1 MFGNIPDESDRLKRE
16 ICLLK
21 SLRMLVGILFGPTD
35 LRLFREEM
43 MLETSL
49 QSVGETKNESLFICG
64 RKSKNCFFGYLI
76 EDFVR
81 YLISSAIVEKY
92 LLKALAIVIG
102 SLKVALLSMMELRML
117 GLDFSMK

>member
-1 MFGNIPDESDRLKRE
+1 
-16 ICLLK
+16 
-21 SLRMLVGILFGPTD
+21 MLVGILFGPTD

-49 QSVGETKNESLFICG
+49 QSVGEIKKESLFIGG

-81 YLISSAIVEKY
+81 HLISSAIVEKY

-117 GLDFSMK
+117 GLDFSVK

>member
-16 ICLLK
+16 IFLFK

-35 LRLFREEM
+35 LRLFRKEM

-49 QSVGETKNESLFICG
+49 QSLFVGG

-102 SLKVALLSMMELRML
+102 SLKVALLSMMKLRML
-117 GLDFSMK
+117 GLDFSVK